1 MDEELRSL
9 NPRVHCVSGQIQ
21 STSSLPR
28 SQICL
33 QVVDKGG
40 TSAANDP
47 LHWQQSVF
55 TITDTEK
62 VPTKRALSWLKA
74 PNSAFT
80 FKTTINYAKR
90 VITHGK

>member
-47 LHWQQSVF
+47 SAAM
-55 TITDTEK
+55 K
-62 VPTKRALSWLKA
+62 VSTLST
-74 PNSAFT
+74 SAFT
-80 FKTTINYAKR
+80 FKTLSTMLN
-90 VITHGK
+90 GC

>member
-47 LHWQQSVF
+47 LAAIGFH
-55 TITDTEK
+55 
-62 VPTKRALSWLKA
+62 
-74 PNSAFT
+74 N
-80 FKTTINYAKR
+80 
-90 VITHGK
+90 HGEGPY

>member
-47 LHWQQSVF
+47 SAVTGFHNLLCETPQTWFRFPVYVEPDFLVEYKQTNF
-55 TITDTEK
+55 IY
-62 VPTKRALSWLKA
+62 LSIISK
-74 PNSAFT
+74 
-80 FKTTINYAKR
+80 
-90 VITHGK
+90 

>member
-47 LHWQQSVF
+47 SAAIGFH
-55 TITDTEK
+55 
-62 VPTKRALSWLKA
+62 RALPGLSPGWRHLLA
-74 PNSAFT
+74 LSHLGVSVA
-80 FKTTINYAKR
+80 
-90 VITHGK
+90 